1 MVSNG
6 NVILKLQH
14 NCKIDAIF
22 FMQDTTFPVTLSVFV
37 LPMKILRSHTEISR
51 VSEDH
56 TVVFGS

>member
-1 MVSNG
+1 M
-6 NVILKLQH
+6 LY
-14 NCKIDAIF
+14 F

-56 TVVFGS
+56 TVVFGSWENQCFWENCSEYEWHL